1 MEEISTARYWFYT
14 VRAWGVHLYT
24 SLGIVASF
32 LALLSAVQ
40 GNLKQVVIILSIA
53 CFIDGTDGTLARSFK
68 VKKWA
73 SGFDGRK
80 LDDIVDYINYT
91 FIPIFIC
98 YRFGLVTEVWLPL
111 LCFVMIASIYGF
123 CQNAAKTEDGFFTG
137 FPNYWNFLVVY
148 FFLFKLPPTVNALI
162 LFVFASLIWVP
173 IKYISLSTKP
183 LRLIT
188 ISMSVIYTV
197 IMIPV
202 LINFTNPNM
211 TLVLLSLIGPVYY
224 FVISI
229 FLTVKEFRLSQKL
242 KRVLNT

>member
-1 MEEISTARYWFYT
+1 MDDISTFRYWFYT
-14 VRAWGVHLYT
+14 VRAWCVHLYT

-32 LALLSAVQ
+32 LALLSAAQ

-53 CFIDGTDGTLARSFK
+53 CFIDGTDGTLARFCN

-80 LDDIVDYINYT
+80 LDDIVDYTNYT

-111 LCFVMIASIYGF
+111 LCFVLIASIYGF
-123 CQNAAKTEDGFFTG
+123 CQNMAKTEDGYFTG

-148 FFLFKLPPTVNALI
+148 FFLFKLPPTVNAII
-162 LFVFASLIWVP
+162 LLVFALLIWVP
-173 IKYISLSTKP
+173 IKYISLSTIP
-183 LRLIT
+183 FRPIT
-188 ISMSVIYTV
+188 ISMSIVYTF

-202 LINFTNPNM
+202 LINFSNPNI
-211 TLVLLSLIGPVYY
+211 TLAFLSLVGPIYY

-229 FLTVKEFRLSQKL
+229 FITVKEFRLSQKL
-242 KRVLNT
+242 KIVSLT